1 MSTTLDDLARQ
12 IVTEFTRLDGRT
24 GSLEDRIGALETQV
38 SSLAS
43 SISMLDRKVDDIAAG
58 IRTLNTDM
66 DYLRNLRARVQ

>member
-12 IVTEFTRLDGRT
+12 ITTEFSRLDGRI
-24 GSLEDRIGALETQV
+24 GSLDDRIGALETQV

-43 SISMLDRKVDDIAAG
+43 GISMLDRKVDDVVAG
-58 IRTLNTDM
+58 IRALNTDM